1 MPSLQYPLSRRV
13 ALATLG
19 VAASAAATG
28 AFAQVRDLNDAINK
42 AGRQRM
48 LSQRMVKA
56 WLALGQQIE
65 PQRAEKVLAESL
77 ALFDRQL
84 VELRAF
90 APSEAVRTTYGQLD
104 ALWGTLKIALVG
116 SAPTLQAAS
125 ALLAMDGKVLAL
137 AHQGT
142 QQLEQ
147 HGGKPVSRLVNV
159 AGRQR
164 MLSQRM
170 AKFQLALGWRAG
182 PEAREQIATARREFI
197 AALDVLDNAPEATSA
212 IREELVLARQ
222 QWVIFDAALAR
233 AAPGSGREAADVFV
247 CSENLLQVMDRI
259 TGLYARLGA

>member
-1 MPSLQYPLSRRV
+1 MTLEHLSVSRRA
-13 ALATLG
+13 ALIALGG
-19 VAASAAATG
+19 VAAAPL
-28 AFAQVRDLNDAINK
+28 AFAQVQDLNDAINK

-56 WLALGQQIE
+56 WLAIGQQVE
-65 PQRAEKVLAESL
+65 PTRAEKVLADSL

-90 APSEAVRTTYGQLD
+90 APTSAIRGTYDQLE
-104 ALWGTLKIALVG
+104 ALWGTLKL
-116 SAPTLQAAS
+116 
-125 ALLAMDGKVLAL
+125 ALLGSRPAQPATTTLLALDGKVLAL

-147 HGGKPVSRLVNV
+147 QGGKPVGHLVNL

-182 PEAREQIATARREFI
+182 PEAIEQIATARREFV
-197 AALDVLDNAPEATSA
+197 AALDVLDKAPEATPT
-212 IREELVLARQ
+212 IRAELALARQ
-222 QWVIFDAALAR
+222 QWVIFDSALNRAR
-233 AAPGSGREAADVFV
+233 PTGPHEAADVFV
-247 CSENLLQVMDRI
+247 CSENILQVMDRI